1 MNDFMI
7 VTDTASDLPADYI
20 EKNKIELLSLGYI
33 VDGRIY
39 NWYAPMDEHE
49 FYDAMRNGSMPT
61 TSQVTVND
69 ALQMFEKLLKRCND
83 ILCISFSSE
92 LSGTYSST
100 ALAAWQIR
108 EANPDAHIRV
118 IDSKSASLGQGLMVD
133 YAVRMKNEGK
143 SMDEIA
149 DDLEQNY
156 LHFSHIFTV
165 DDLFHLHRGGRVSKA
180 TAILGSLA
188 KVKPILH
195 VDDEG
200 RLINI
205 GKVRG
210 RKKSLQE
217 LVRVMEQKIGSYTE
231 EKQTIFISHGDC
243 LEDAQYVAELVKEKF
258 GFDSFLINYVGPTI
272 GAHTGPGV
280 VALFFRGESR

>member
-39 NWYAPMDEHE
+39 NWYSPMDEHE

-165 DDLFHLHRGGRVSKA
+165 DDRRCICLSVVL
-180 TAILGSLA
+180 
-188 KVKPILH
+188 KV
-195 VDDEG
+195 
-200 RLINI
+200 
-205 GKVRG
+205 
-210 RKKSLQE
+210 
-217 LVRVMEQKIGSYTE
+217 
-231 EKQTIFISHGDC
+231 
-243 LEDAQYVAELVKEKF
+243 
-258 GFDSFLINYVGPTI
+258 
-272 GAHTGPGV
+272 
-280 VALFFRGESR
+280 

>member
-1 MNDFMI
+1 M
-7 VTDTASDLPADYI
+7 ADQR
-20 EKNKIELLSLGYI
+20 G
-33 VDGRIY
+33 
-39 NWYAPMDEHE
+39 
-49 FYDAMRNGSMPT
+49 
-61 TSQVTVND
+61 
-69 ALQMFEKLLKRCND
+69 KL
-83 ILCISFSSE
+83 
-92 LSGTYSST
+92 
-100 ALAAWQIR
+100 
-108 EANPDAHIRV
+108 DAHIRV
-118 IDSKSASLGQGLMVD
+118 INSKSASLGQGLMVD

-210 RKKSLQE
+210 RKNLYRSL
-217 LVRVMEQKIGSYTE
+217 
-231 EKQTIFISHGDC
+231 
-243 LEDAQYVAELVKEKF
+243 F
-258 GFDSFLINYVGPTI
+258 G
-272 GAHTGPGV
+272 
-280 VALFFRGESR
+280 